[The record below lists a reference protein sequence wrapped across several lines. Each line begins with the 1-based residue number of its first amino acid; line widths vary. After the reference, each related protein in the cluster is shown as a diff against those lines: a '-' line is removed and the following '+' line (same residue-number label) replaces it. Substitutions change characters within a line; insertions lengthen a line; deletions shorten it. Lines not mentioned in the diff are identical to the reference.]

1 MSGTLML
8 CSRCFRLWGCG
19 KQGVMRCA
27 ECATHDCPVL
37 PAPSRAE
44 GLCERCAAE
53 GTVKAPVRPF
63 GPGLFRAAGQAGL
76 LHAG

>member
-19 KQGVMRCA
+19 KQGLVRCA
-27 ECATHDCPVL
+27 ECVTHDCPVL

-44 GLCERCAAE
+44 GLCERCAAD
-53 GTVKAPVRPF
+53 GVFLPPVREPRDGRVQIATGV
-63 GPGLFRAAGQAGL
+63 GP

>member
-1 MSGTLML
+1 MSRTLML

-37 PAPSRAE
+37 PAPSQAE
-44 GLCERCAAE
+44 GLCERCAAD
-53 GTVKAPVRPF
+53 GIFLAPIREVRQDSVQ
-63 GPGLFRAAGQAGL
+63 AAHQV
-76 LHAG
+76 